1 MRHLWVAG
9 KPRLCLRNIPAVR
22 SARRFENDGRV
33 RFHARF
39 SKNSGAIGCRSY
51 ERWRAHPLFSW
62 PPRTREIQAGR
73 PSGIAR
79 AFWFESIK
87 RVASTAAW
95 REIGAWR
102 DDRRRNLGLDLISPS
117 ASFDS
122 THASF
127 SLNALNT
134 ETVTAFARDPTDQI
148 RGDAERLSHIILE
161 MQRCFVLHLCKE
173 LAPGN
178 VSFPQFF
185 LLAYLDHKE
194 VLTMSAIAQKM
205 GHTTAAASGLV
216 ARLENTGFVVRS
228 VAREDR
234 RKVMVC
240 ITPKGSA
247 LVRRIREE
255 MVGNIVKIMEHL
267 TTDEQKAW
275 LHIYSKIY
283 DFCQSK

>member
-1 MRHLWVAG
+1 
-9 KPRLCLRNIPAVR
+9 
-22 SARRFENDGRV
+22 
-33 RFHARF
+33 
-39 SKNSGAIGCRSY
+39 
-51 ERWRAHPLFSW
+51 
-62 PPRTREIQAGR
+62 
-73 PSGIAR
+73 
-79 AFWFESIK
+79 
-87 RVASTAAW
+87 
-95 REIGAWR
+95 
-102 DDRRRNLGLDLISPS
+102 
-117 ASFDS
+117 
-122 THASF
+122 
-127 SLNALNT
+127 LNT
-134 ETVTAFARDPTDQI
+134 GTVTTATRHATDQF
-148 RGDAERLSHIILE
+148 RADAEQLSHIIMA

-216 ARLENTGFVVRS
+216 ARLENIGYVVRS
-228 VAREDR
+228 SVREDR

-255 MVGNIVKIMEHL
+255 MVGNLMKIMAHL
-267 TTDEQKAW
+267 TPAEQKAW